1 MGRHTNSGLGGF
13 MNGASIRFSKL
24 KGGVGGADAWRD
36 QLMTAKPKNSDRPRT
51 TGTKLPEKLSVHK
64 GTVVS
69 IQSFGCF
76 VQLGNGDQY
85 KDGLLHISCI
95 TADER
100 PERVEERLALGDTV
114 WVKVTEVR
122 ESELKY
128 SLDMRYLNQQDGSA
142 QYEKGDD
149 APRRRSGGGPAQ
161 SSSARSLPGRLGES
175 SPARS
180 EEGEDGKA
188 DRRKRKAEP
197 LKAAEPEES
206 DSSSVDSEERR
217 KMTKKLEK
225 AAKKLEKARKKAEK
239 VKKKLKKQAKSK
251 GASSE
256 SSSKA
261 S

>member
-13 MNGASIRFSKL
+13 MNGASIRFSKI

-36 QLMTAKPKNSDRPRT
+36 QLMNSKPMNRDRPRT
-51 TGTKLPEKLSVHK
+51 TGTKLPAKLSAHK

-69 IQSFGCF
+69 IQPFGCF
-76 VQLGNGDQY
+76 VQLGKGDEY

-100 PERVEERLALGDTV
+100 PERVEERLSLGDTV

-122 ESELKY
+122 EEEMKY

-142 QYEKGDD
+142 NYEKDED
-149 APRRRSGGGPAQ
+149 SRPRQRSSGGAAPSG
-161 SSSARSLPGRLGES
+161 SARSLRSRLDEASPG
-175 SPARS
+175 RS
-180 EEGEDGKA
+180 EEEA
-188 DRRKRKAEP
+188 DAKPDHRKRKAEAP
-197 LKAAEPEES
+197 APEES
-206 DSSSVDSEERR
+206 DSSSADSEERR
-217 KMTKKLEK
+217 KITKKLEK

-239 VKKKLKKQAKSK
+239 VKKKLKKQAKGK
-251 GASSE
+251 GG
-256 SSSKA
+256 SSSG